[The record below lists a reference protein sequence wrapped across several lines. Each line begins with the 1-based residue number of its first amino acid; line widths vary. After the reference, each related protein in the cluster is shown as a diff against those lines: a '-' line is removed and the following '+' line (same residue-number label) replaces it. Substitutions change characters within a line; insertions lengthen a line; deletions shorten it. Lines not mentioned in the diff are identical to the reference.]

1 MTALI
6 RSERI
11 AAGLLLLA
19 AVVGLVVAN
28 TPAGPG
34 LIAWAD
40 GHLALPAIG
49 VDLSLRHWVS
59 DGLLVVFFFI
69 VAVELKHEFLA
80 GGLNSVSA
88 ALVPAIA
95 AVGGVIV
102 PAGVYLAITA
112 GSGFE
117 RGWPV
122 PTATDIAFALGVL
135 AVFGRGLPAAVRV
148 FLLAL
153 AVLDDLIAIG
163 IIAVFFTEDL
173 AIVPLLVA
181 VVGVVLFAVVGR
193 LGVGRTG
200 AVRVAVVAL
209 LVLIA
214 LVTWW
219 ATLSSGIHATIAG
232 VALGFALPRLS
243 GLRAAHALE
252 PLSNGLVLPLFAF
265 SAALVAIPAVGLAE
279 LAPAFW
285 GIALALPL
293 GKLVGITAGGL
304 LGAWVARRRGSSGGL
319 ALPDLVTV
327 SLLGGIGFTVS
338 LLMSELAFA
347 GLDEV
352 RDEGTLAV
360 LLGSGVSIVAAAV
373 TLSIRSRRARR
384 DGASADGD
392 DDATRDDFPAHV
404 DGGPVRA

>member
-1 MTALI
+1 MSII
-6 RSERI
+6 RSERT
-11 AAGLLLLA
+11 AAGLLLGA
-19 AVVGLVVAN
+19 AALGLLLAN
-28 TPAGPG
+28 TPIGGALLDVQHAYVGSGP
-34 LIAWAD
+34 
-40 GHLALPAIG
+40 
-49 VDLSLRHWVS
+49 LSLSVGHWVS
-59 DGLLVVFFFI
+59 DGLLAIFFFI

-95 AVGGVIV
+95 AVGGVVV

-173 AIVPLLVA
+173 AVVPLLVA
-181 VVGVVLFAVVGR
+181 VAGVALFAVVGR

-200 AVRVAVVAL
+200 AARTAVVAL
-209 LVLIA
+209 LVHIA
-214 LVTWW
+214 LITWW

-252 PLSNGLVLPLFAF
+252 PASNGIVLPLFAF
-265 SAALVAIPAVGLAE
+265 SAALVAIPAVGLSE

-304 LGAWVARRRGSSGGL
+304 LGAAVARRRGSAGGL

-373 TLSIRSRRARR
+373 ILSIRSGRARR
-384 DGASADGD
+384 AGGDADA

-404 DGGPVRA
+404 DGGPARA

>member
-19 AVVGLVVAN
+19 AVAGLVVAN
-28 TPAGPG
+28 TPAGAG

-40 GHLALPAIG
+40 GHLAVPAIG

-95 AVGGVIV
+95 AVGGVVV

-163 IIAVFFTEDL
+163 IIAVFFTTDL
-173 AIVPLLVA
+173 AIAPLVVA
-181 VVGVVLFAVVGR
+181 VAGVVLFAVVGR

-200 AVRVAVVAL
+200 AVRIAVVAL
-209 LVLIA
+209 LVIIA

-252 PLSNGLVLPLFAF
+252 PLSNGIVLPLFAF
-265 SAALVAIPAVGLAE
+265 SAALVAIPAIGLAE

-304 LGAWVARRRGSSGGL
+304 LGAWIARRRGSAGGL
-319 ALPDLVTV
+319 GVPDLVTV

-360 LLGSGVSIVAAAV
+360 LLGSGVAIVAAAV

-384 DGASADGD
+384 DGAPADGD
-392 DDATRDDFPAHV
+392 DAARDDFPAHA
-404 DGGPVRA
+404 DGGPARA